1 VNHSVSF
8 SALDL
13 FEECSEKYRLRY
25 RERLASEKIPSP
37 LFFGTAI
44 DTAVEVLLL
53 RKKVLLTDVELDL
66 TLTETAHSLFDKTMR
81 EQDGKLLERNVLC
94 DYFQSDFDPNVLKI
108 EDIKTLETSYPHITD
123 FGQFFDDCKATFKA
137 KKDLTKSAQ
146 LVYNHMCW
154 LSLYRKGEMLLVAY
168 EEEVLPQIHEVF
180 DIQKNIQLINASG
193 DKLRGKIDFTA
204 SFVDDPSKF
213 FIVDNKTSSSPYTAD
228 SVANSD
234 QLTIYCEAESVSH
247 ASYIVL
253 EKKIRI
259 KDPKTRTQVI
269 KDVISEE
276 QKQIV
281 FDRIEIKLDN
291 IAQNVFVKKDNPKDC
306 FSYGKRCEF
315 YKLCW
320 SGDASGITKRPERV

>member
-1 VNHSVSF
+1 MLKVSF

-13 FEECSEKYRLRY
+13 FEQCSEKYRLRY
-25 RERLASEKIPSP
+25 QERLASDKIPSA

-53 RKKVLLTDVELDL
+53 RKKVLLTDKELDL
-66 TLTETAHSLFDKTMR
+66 SLTETAHSLFDKTMR

-108 EDIKTLETSYPHITD
+108 EDIKTLETSYPHVID
-123 FGQFFDDCKATFKA
+123 FGAFFDECKAIFKRKGELKEA
-137 KKDLTKSAQ
+137 QQ

-180 DIQKNIQLINASG
+180 DIQKSVELINESG

-204 SFVDDPSKF
+204 SFVDDPSVF
-213 FIVDNKTSSSPYTAD
+213 HIVDNKTSSSPYTAD

-234 QLTIYCEAESVSH
+234 QLTIYCEAENVSN

-269 KDVISEE
+269 KDAITDE
-276 QKQIV
+276 QKQKV

-291 IAQNVFVKKDNPKDC
+291 IAQNVFAKKDNPKDC
-306 FSYGKRCEF
+306 FAFGKRCEF

-320 SGDASGITKRPERV
+320 SGDSSGITKRPERV

>member
-1 VNHSVSF
+1 MNYSVSF

-25 RERLASEKIPSP
+25 RERLSSEKIPSP

-53 RKKVLLTDVELDL
+53 RKKVLLTDAELDL

-123 FGQFFDDCKATFKA
+123 FGQFFDDCKAVFK
-137 KKDLTKSAQ
+137 KKQDLKKAQQ

-154 LSLYRKGEMLLVAY
+154 LSLYRKGEMLLEAY
-168 EEEVLPQIHEVF
+168 ENEVLPQIHEVF

-204 SFVDDPSKF
+204 SFVDDPSIF
-213 FIVDNKTSSSPYTAD
+213 HIVDNKTSSSPYTAD

-234 QLTIYCEAESVSH
+234 QLTIYCEAENVSN

-269 KDVISEE
+269 KDEISEE

-281 FDRIEIKLDN
+281 FDKIGIKLDN
-291 IAQNVFVKKDNPKDC
+291 IAQDVFVKKDNPKDC
-306 FSYGKRCEF
+306 FSYGKICPY

-320 SGDASGITKRPERV
+320 KGSMEGLYKR